1 MRFFVILILLGF
13 SVATFT
19 TPNIQ
24 ASEPQIISE
33 SSVRGDAHPDS
44 CTRWQQWEHGFC
56 VEVKDY
62 PAHLD
67 AFHFLQLTT
76 VPFVGIATIFIVTT
90 RTPRISKKKRAAIIL
105 PSAIL
110 TLSGLF
116 VTFLGGFRF
125 F

>member
-1 MRFFVILILLGF
+1 MRHFAILFLFGWIVISSIPQSL
-13 SVATFT
+13 
-19 TPNIQ
+19 

-33 SSVRGDAHPDS
+33 NIVRGDAHPDS
-44 CTRWQQWEHGFC
+44 CTRWQQWEHGYC
-56 VEVKDY
+56 VDATDY

-90 RTPRISKKKRAAIIL
+90 RTPRISKKKRVAIII
-105 PSAIL
+105 PSVIL
-110 TLSGLF
+110 TLAGLF
-116 VTFLGGFRF
+116 MTFLGGFRF